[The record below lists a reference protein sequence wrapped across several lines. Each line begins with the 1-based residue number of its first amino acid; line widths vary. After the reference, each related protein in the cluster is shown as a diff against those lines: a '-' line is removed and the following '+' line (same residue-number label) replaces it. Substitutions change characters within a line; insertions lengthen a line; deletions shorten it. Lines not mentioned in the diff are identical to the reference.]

1 MYLAYGSCL
10 QTRSV
15 LQLFGSLFKRSNSV
29 SLVTVGEG
37 LEIPGEDLENG
48 TATI

>member
-10 QTRSV
+10 QTRRV